1 MSNRLNFTM
10 ILAANN
16 SVRSN
21 GDGVPDNDIRQWEN
35 DTQTHALAA
44 VEALDK

>member
-1 MSNRLNFTM
+1 M
-10 ILAANN
+10 IFFSTTANN

-21 GDGVPDNDIRQWEN
+21 GDGIIPDNDIRQWEN